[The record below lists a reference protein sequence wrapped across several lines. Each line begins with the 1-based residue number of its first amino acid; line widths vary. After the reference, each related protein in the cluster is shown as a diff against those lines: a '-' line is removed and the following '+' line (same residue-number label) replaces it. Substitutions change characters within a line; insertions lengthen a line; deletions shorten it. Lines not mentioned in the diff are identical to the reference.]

1 MTLGERIAQLRK
13 KHGWSQEDLGS
24 RIGVSRQA
32 VSRWESDQA
41 VPETEKIIELSR
53 LFEVSAGSLLGTEDI
68 VKNTKSVQ
76 EPVRKKVWMP
86 IAAGIAAAALLCTV
100 IVNQNRQI
108 NELHDSLN
116 GLQGMYGTLSYQMD
130 QMRSDLTSILDEK
143 LTDTVFAEYALKVDS
158 IDREAGTYRVRLD
171 GVLRSPSDTVRYFAK
186 DSKDAIY
193 NGEITVTDA
202 QNGSVTGTIDVP
214 LEEGMRF
221 YAGTAEEASH
231 LSTHGLDLYSF
242 TVLNTGLSGYGYQ
255 DRSGNNKK
263 QFYLEFTVFIPY
275 VFDETDTP
283 GKIQG
288 TVQMIRDGKVIQE
301 CELTESTQ
309 DNVSHNQKFLETV
322 FTRTEPMEDPE
333 EYLIYADITDE
344 YGRQFQGYVSLLH
357 FEYKAVTGFF
367 INIPVNPRTGEKI
380 Q

>member
-68 VKNTKSVQ
+68 VKNT
-76 EPVRKKVWMP
+76 EPVQKPVRNKVWIP

-100 IVNQNRQI
+100 IGNQNRQI

-186 DSKDAIY
+186 DSKDTIY
-193 NGEITVTDA
+193 NGEIEVTDDT
-202 QNGSVTGTIDVP
+202 NGSVTGTIDVP
-214 LEEGMRF
+214 LETGIRF
-221 YAGTAEEASH
+221 YAGTAEDASH

-288 TVQMIRDGKVIQE
+288 TVQMIRDGKIIQE
-301 CELTESTQ
+301 CELTERPQ
-309 DNVSHNQKFLETV
+309 DSLSHNQKFLETV

-344 YGRQFQGYVSLLH
+344 HGRQFQGYVSLLH
-357 FEYKAVTGFF
+357 FDYKAGTGFCTS
-367 INIPVNPRTGEKI
+367 IPVDSKTGEI
-380 Q
+380 R